1 MASDKHTVDYGTLL
15 LDLEAKK
22 AAIEALISYVKVAQT
37 LGIPT
42 LMEISHGAIATM
54 SGSIGPDDIPAG
66 AFRRKSVPEAIKA
79 YLSMVKKKQTT
90 REIIDALQKGGMEST
105 SSKFDQI
112 VYNGLR
118 RMLKHTGEI
127 LRSGDAW
134 GLAEWWPPSMRAVQ
148 LKSVRRKSKE
158 RRAPRMRTREIT
170 EPSTSPTP
178 MIGTSSSGI
187 TRAKVLSLLRASGE
201 SGQTVDEI
209 AKTLQADSKG
219 VRLLL
224 GRMASWHDARKIGED
239 KYRFNKR
246 R

>member
-1 MASDKHTVDYGTLL
+1 
-15 LDLEAKK
+15 
-22 AAIEALISYVKVAQT
+22 
-37 LGIPT
+37 
-42 LMEISHGAIATM
+42 
-54 SGSIGPDDIPAG
+54 
-66 AFRRKSVPEAIKA
+66 
-79 YLSMVKKKQTT
+79 
-90 REIIDALQKGGMEST
+90 
-105 SSKFDQI
+105 
-112 VYNGLR
+112 
-118 RMLKHTGEI
+118 
-127 LRSGDAW
+127 
-134 GLAEWWPPSMRAVQ
+134 
-148 LKSVRRKSKE
+148 
-158 RRAPRMRTREIT
+158 
-170 EPSTSPTP
+170 